1 MDKRLFLVVI
11 ISIIVGSII
20 GSIIGSIFTLSFIK
34 NNTRSFGNNS
44 NVNNVLY
51 KQTVVIKEADK
62 NTFVKVIEEVK
73 PSVARVDVITS
84 DTPWSKDWDDFF
96 KYFFGPDW
104 DKMFKGQG
112 IGSAFVIDSNKYYL
126 VTNNHVIEKAK
137 EIYITFPDN
146 SVKYKAQVVGS
157 DPFTDLAL
165 IKLDITD
172 KNIKIPALE
181 FDDSDSIKIGEWVIA
196 VGNPYG
202 FDYSATVGVI
212 SAKNRTI
219 DVGNLHLEDLLQT
232 DAPINPGNSGGP
244 LVDLNSKVIG
254 VNTAVAIGAQGIGF
268 AIPSNKAQK
277 IIKDLEAFGKVVRPN
292 LGVEVVDLTPE
303 IIRFLG
309 INISEGVMIKE
320 IETDGPAYNAGLKK
334 GDIIYAI
341 NSEIVKNTIYYRKIL
356 DKYKPGDNI
365 KIDIIRLNKRLS
377 KNVVL
382 GSK

>member
-20 GSIIGSIFTLSFIK
+20 GSIIGSIFTLSFVK
-34 NNTRSFGNNS
+34 NNTRGNNS

>member
-181 FDDSDSIKIGEWVIA
+181 FDDSDNIKIGEWVIA

-365 KIDIIRLNKRLS
+365 KIDIIRLNKKLS

>member
-20 GSIIGSIFTLSFIK
+20 GSIIGSIFTLSFVK
-34 NNTRSFGNNS
+34 NNTRGNNS

-365 KIDIIRLNKRLS
+365 KIDIIRLGKRLS

>member
-1 MDKRLFLVVI
+1 MDKKLFLLVI

-20 GSIIGSIFTLSFIK
+20 GSILGSVFTLSFIK

-126 VTNNHVIEKAK
+126 VTNNHVIQKAK
-137 EIYITFPDN
+137 EIYITFPEN

-181 FDDSDSIKIGEWVIA
+181 FDDSDNIKIGEWVIA

-292 LGVEVVDLTPE
+292 LGVEVVDITPE

-365 KIDIIRLNKRLS
+365 KIDIIRLGKKLS

>member
-1 MDKRLFLVVI
+1 MVI
-11 ISIIVGSII
+11 SVIVGSII
-20 GSIIGSIFTLSFIK
+20 GGIIGSLFTFNLVK
-34 NNTRSFGNNS
+34 NQNNINKNTSS
-44 NVNNVLY
+44 TNVLY
-51 KQTVVIKEADK
+51 KQTVVLKEADK

-73 PSVARVDVITS
+73 PAVARVDVITS

-112 IGSAFVIDSNKYYL
+112 IGSAFIIDSNKYYL

-137 EIYITFPDN
+137 EIYITFPDSN
-146 SVKYKAQVVGS
+146 VKYKANVVGS

-172 KNIKIPALE
+172 KNIKLPALE
-181 FDDSDSIKIGEWVIA
+181 FDDSDNIKIGEWVIA

-212 SAKNRTI
+212 SAKNRTV

-244 LVDLNSKVIG
+244 LVDLNAKVVG
-254 VNTAVAIGAQGIGF
+254 VNTAVAVGAQGIGF

-277 IIKDLEAFGKVVRPN
+277 IIKDLETFGKVIRSN
-292 LGVEVVDLTPE
+292 LGVEVADLTPE

-309 INISEGVMIKE
+309 INISDGVMIKE
-320 IETDGPAYNAGLKK
+320 IETDGPADKAGLKK

-341 NSEIVKNTIYYRKIL
+341 NSEIVKNTIYFRKIL
-356 DKYKPGDNI
+356 EKYKPGDNI
-365 KIDIIRLNKRLS
+365 KIDIIRLNKKLS
-377 KNVVL
+377 RNVVL

>member
-1 MDKRLFLVVI
+1 MVI
-11 ISIIVGSII
+11 SVMI
-20 GSIIGSIFTLSFIK
+20 GSIIGGIIGSLFTFNLVK
-34 NNTRSFGNNS
+34 NQNNINKTTS
-44 NVNNVLY
+44 STNVLY
-51 KQTVVIKEADK
+51 KQTVVLKEADK

-73 PSVARVDVITS
+73 PAVARVDVITS

-112 IGSAFVIDSNKYYL
+112 IGSAFIIDSNKYYL
-126 VTNNHVIEKAK
+126 VTNNHDIEKAK
-137 EIYITFPDN
+137 EIYITFPDSN
-146 SVKYKAQVVGS
+146 VKYKANVVGS

-172 KNIKIPALE
+172 KNIKLPALE
-181 FDDSDSIKIGEWVIA
+181 FDDSDNIKIGEWVIA

-212 SAKNRTI
+212 SAKNRTV

-244 LVDLNSKVIG
+244 LVDLNAKVVG
-254 VNTAVAIGAQGIGF
+254 VNTAVAVGAQGIGF

-277 IIKDLEAFGKVVRPN
+277 IIKDLETFGKVIRSN
-292 LGVEVVDLTPE
+292 LGVEVADLTPE

-309 INISEGVMIKE
+309 INISDGVMIKE
-320 IETDGPAYNAGLKK
+320 IETDGPADKAGLKK

-341 NSEIVKNTIYYRKIL
+341 NSEIVKNTIYFRKIL
-356 DKYKPGDNI
+356 EKYKPGDNI
-365 KIDIIRLNKRLS
+365 KIDIIRLNKKLS
-377 KNVVL
+377 RNVVL

>member
-34 NNTRSFGNNS
+34 NNTRSFSNNS

-51 KQTVVIKEADK
+51 KQTVVIKEADR

-84 DTPWSKDWDDFF
+84 YTPWSKDWDDFF

-137 EIYITFPDN
+137 EIYITFPEN
-146 SVKYKAQVVGS
+146 SIKYKAQVVGS

-181 FDDSDSIKIGEWVIA
+181 FDDSDNIKIGEWVIA

-320 IETDGPAYNAGLKK
+320 IKTDGPAYNAGLKK

-365 KIDIIRLNKRLS
+365 KIDIIRLGKRLS

>member
-1 MDKRLFLVVI
+1 MVI
-11 ISIIVGSII
+11 SVIVGSII
-20 GSIIGSIFTLSFIK
+20 GGIIGSLFTFNLVK
-34 NNTRSFGNNS
+34 NQNNINKTTS
-44 NVNNVLY
+44 STNVLY
-51 KQTVVIKEADK
+51 KQTVVLKEADK

-73 PSVARVDVITS
+73 PAVARVDVITS

-112 IGSAFVIDSNKYYL
+112 IGSAFIIDSNKYYL

-137 EIYITFPDN
+137 EIYITFPDSN
-146 SVKYKAQVVGS
+146 VKYKANVVGS

-172 KNIKIPALE
+172 KNIKLPALE
-181 FDDSDSIKIGEWVIA
+181 FDDSDNIKIGEWVIA

-212 SAKNRTI
+212 SAKNRTV

-244 LVDLNSKVIG
+244 LVDLNAKVVG
-254 VNTAVAIGAQGIGF
+254 VNTAVAVGAQGIGF

-277 IIKDLEAFGKVVRPN
+277 IIKDLETFGKVIRSN
-292 LGVEVVDLTPE
+292 LGVEVADLTPE

-309 INISEGVMIKE
+309 INISDGVMIKE
-320 IETDGPAYNAGLKK
+320 IETDGPADKAGLKK

-341 NSEIVKNTIYYRKIL
+341 NSEIVKNTIYFRKIL
-356 DKYKPGDNI
+356 EKYKPGDNI
-365 KIDIIRLNKRLS
+365 KIDIIRLNKKLS
-377 KNVVL
+377 RNVVL

>member
-1 MDKRLFLVVI
+1 MHKKLFLVVI

-34 NNTRSFGNNS
+34 NNTRSFGNYS

-62 NTFVKVIEEVK
+62 NTFVKVIDEVK

-165 IKLDITD
+165 IKMDITD

-181 FDDSDSIKIGEWVIA
+181 FDDSDNIKIGEWVIA

-212 SAKNRTI
+212 SAKNRKI
-219 DVGNLHLEDLLQT
+219 DVGNLNLEDLLQT

-277 IIKDLEAFGKVVRPN
+277 IIKDLESFGKVVRPN

>member
-1 MDKRLFLVVI
+1 MDKKLFLLVI

-20 GSIIGSIFTLSFIK
+20 GSILGSVFTLSFIK

-126 VTNNHVIEKAK
+126 VTNNHVIQKAK
-137 EIYITFPDN
+137 EIYITFPEN

-181 FDDSDSIKIGEWVIA
+181 FDDSDNIKIGEWVIA

-277 IIKDLEAFGKVVRPN
+277 IIKDLESFGKVVRPN

-365 KIDIIRLNKRLS
+365 KIDIIRLGKRLS

>member
-1 MDKRLFLVVI
+1 MVI
-11 ISIIVGSII
+11 SVMI
-20 GSIIGSIFTLSFIK
+20 GSIIGGIIGSLFTFNLVK
-34 NNTRSFGNNS
+34 NQNNINKTTS
-44 NVNNVLY
+44 STNVLY
-51 KQTVVIKEADK
+51 KQTVVLKEADK

-73 PSVARVDVITS
+73 PAVARVDVITS

-112 IGSAFVIDSNKYYL
+112 IGSAFIIDSNKYYL

-137 EIYITFPDN
+137 EIYITFPDSN
-146 SVKYKAQVVGS
+146 VKYKANVVGS

-172 KNIKIPALE
+172 KNIKLPALE
-181 FDDSDSIKIGEWVIA
+181 FDDSDNIKIGEWVIA

-212 SAKNRTI
+212 SAKNRTV

-244 LVDLNSKVIG
+244 LVDLNAKVIG
-254 VNTAVAIGAQGIGF
+254 VNTAVAVGAQGIGF

-277 IIKDLEAFGKVVRPN
+277 IIKDLETFGKVIRPN
-292 LGVEVVDLTPE
+292 LGVEVADLTPE

-309 INISEGVMIKE
+309 INISDGVMIKE
-320 IETDGPAYNAGLKK
+320 IETDGPADKAGLKK
-334 GDIIYAI
+334 GDIIYSI
-341 NSEIVKNTIYYRKIL
+341 NSEIVKNTIYFRKIL
-356 DKYKPGDNI
+356 EKYKPGDNI
-365 KIDIIRLNKRLS
+365 KIDIIRLNKKLS

>member
-1 MDKRLFLVVI
+1 MVI
-11 ISIIVGSII
+11 SVMI
-20 GSIIGSIFTLSFIK
+20 GSIIGGIIGSLFTFNLVK
-34 NNTRSFGNNS
+34 NQNNINKTTS
-44 NVNNVLY
+44 STNVLY
-51 KQTVVIKEADK
+51 KQTVVLKEADK

-73 PSVARVDVITS
+73 PAVARVDVITS

-112 IGSAFVIDSNKYYL
+112 IGSAFIIDSNKYYL

-137 EIYITFPDN
+137 EIYITFPDSN
-146 SVKYKAQVVGS
+146 VKYKANVVGS

-172 KNIKIPALE
+172 KNIKLPALE
-181 FDDSDSIKIGEWVIA
+181 FDDSDNIKIGEWVIA

-212 SAKNRTI
+212 SAKNRTV

-244 LVDLNSKVIG
+244 LVDLNAKVVG
-254 VNTAVAIGAQGIGF
+254 VNTAVAVGAQGIGF

-277 IIKDLEAFGKVVRPN
+277 IIKDLETFGKVIRSN
-292 LGVEVVDLTPE
+292 LGVEVADLTPE

-309 INISEGVMIKE
+309 INISDGVMIKE
-320 IETDGPAYNAGLKK
+320 IETDGPADKAGLKK

-341 NSEIVKNTIYYRKIL
+341 NSEIVKNTIYFRKIL
-356 DKYKPGDNI
+356 EKYKPGDNI
-365 KIDIIRLNKRLS
+365 KIDIIRLNKKLS
-377 KNVVL
+377 RNVVL

>member
-73 PSVARVDVITS
+73 PSVARVDVITA

-137 EIYITFPDN
+137 EIYITFPEN
-146 SVKYKAQVVGS
+146 SIKYKAQVVGS

-172 KNIKIPALE
+172 KNTKIPALE
-181 FDDSDSIKIGEWVIA
+181 FDDSDNIKIGEWVIA

-365 KIDIIRLNKRLS
+365 KIDIIRLGKRLS

>member
-1 MDKRLFLVVI
+1 MDKRLFLLVI

-137 EIYITFPDN
+137 EIYITFPEN

-309 INISEGVMIKE
+309 ININEGVMIKE

-365 KIDIIRLNKRLS
+365 KIDIIRLGKRLS

>member
-20 GSIIGSIFTLSFIK
+20 GSILGSIFTLSFIK

-126 VTNNHVIEKAK
+126 VTNNHVIQKAK
-137 EIYITFPDN
+137 EIYITFPEN

-165 IKLDITD
+165 IKLDITY

-365 KIDIIRLNKRLS
+365 KIDIIRLGKRLS

>member
-1 MDKRLFLVVI
+1 MVI
-11 ISIIVGSII
+11 SVMI
-20 GSIIGSIFTLSFIK
+20 GSIIGGIIGSLFTFNLVK
-34 NNTRSFGNNS
+34 NQNNINKTTS
-44 NVNNVLY
+44 STNVLY
-51 KQTVVIKEADK
+51 KQTVVLKEADK

-73 PSVARVDVITS
+73 PAVARVDVITS

-112 IGSAFVIDSNKYYL
+112 IGSAFIIDSNKYYL

-137 EIYITFPDN
+137 EIYITFPDSN
-146 SVKYKAQVVGS
+146 VKYKANVVGS

-172 KNIKIPALE
+172 KNIKLPALE
-181 FDDSDSIKIGEWVIA
+181 FDDSDNIKIGEWVIA

-212 SAKNRTI
+212 SAKNRTV

-244 LVDLNSKVIG
+244 LVDLNAKVVG
-254 VNTAVAIGAQGIGF
+254 VNTAVAVGAQGIGF

-277 IIKDLEAFGKVVRPN
+277 IIKDLETFGKVIRPN
-292 LGVEVVDLTPE
+292 LGVEVADLTPE

-309 INISEGVMIKE
+309 INISDGVMIKE
-320 IETDGPAYNAGLKK
+320 IETDGPADKAGLKK
-334 GDIIYAI
+334 GDIIYSI
-341 NSEIVKNTIYYRKIL
+341 NSEIVKNTIYFRKIL
-356 DKYKPGDNI
+356 EKYKPGDNI
-365 KIDIIRLNKRLS
+365 KIDIIRLNKKLS

>member
-137 EIYITFPDN
+137 EIYITFPEN

-181 FDDSDSIKIGEWVIA
+181 FDDSDNIKIGEWVIA

-356 DKYKPGDNI
+356 DRYKPGDNI
-365 KIDIIRLNKRLS
+365 KIDIIRLGKRLS

>member
-1 MDKRLFLVVI
+1 MDKRLFLLVI
-11 ISIIVGSII
+11 ISIVVGSII
-20 GSIIGSIFTLSFIK
+20 GGIFGSIFTLSFIK
-34 NNTRSFGNNS
+34 NTSNFRNNS

-146 SVKYKAQVVGS
+146 SIKYKAQVVGS

-172 KNIKIPALE
+172 KNIKIPTLE
-181 FDDSDSIKIGEWVIA
+181 FEDSDSIKIGEWVIA

-268 AIPSNKAQK
+268 AIPSNKARK
-277 IIKDLEAFGKVVRPN
+277 IIKDLEAFGKVIRPN

-309 INISEGVMIKE
+309 INITEGVMIKE

-334 GDIIYAI
+334 GDIIYTI

-365 KIDIIRLNKRLS
+365 KVDIIRLNKRLS

>member
-137 EIYITFPDN
+137 EIYITFPEN

-181 FDDSDSIKIGEWVIA
+181 FNDSDNIKIGEWVIA

-277 IIKDLEAFGKVVRPN
+277 IIKDLEAFGKVIRPN
-292 LGVEVVDLTPE
+292 LGVEVVDITPE

-365 KIDIIRLNKRLS
+365 KIDIIRLGKRLS

>member
-1 MDKRLFLVVI
+1 MDKRLFLLVI
-11 ISIIVGSII
+11 ISVIVGSVVGSII
-20 GSIIGSIFTLSFIK
+20 GAIFTLNFVK
-34 NNTRSFGNNS
+34 NS
-44 NVNNVLY
+44 NTSNKVNSNTNVLY

-73 PSVARVDVITS
+73 PAVARVDVITS

-112 IGSAFVIDSNKYYL
+112 IGSAFIIDSNKYYL

-137 EIYITFPDN
+137 EIYITFPDAN
-146 SVKYKAQVVGS
+146 VKYKADVVGS

-172 KNIKIPALE
+172 KNIKFPALE
-181 FDDSDSIKIGEWVIA
+181 FDDSDNIKIGEWVIA

-212 SAKNRTI
+212 SAKNRTV

-244 LVDLNSKVIG
+244 LVDLNAKVIG

-268 AIPSNKAQK
+268 AIPSNKVQK
-277 IIKDLEAFGKVVRPN
+277 IVKDLETFGKVIRPN

-309 INISEGVMIKE
+309 INISDGVMIKE
-320 IETDGPAYNAGLKK
+320 IETDGPADKAGLKK

-341 NSEIVKNTIYYRKIL
+341 NSDIVKNTIYFRKIL
-356 DKYKPGDNI
+356 EKYKPGDNI
-365 KIDIIRLNKRLS
+365 KIDIIRLNKKLS
-377 KNVVL
+377 KNVAL

>member
-1 MDKRLFLVVI
+1 MDKKLFLLVI

-20 GSIIGSIFTLSFIK
+20 GSILGSVFTLSFIK

-126 VTNNHVIEKAK
+126 VTNNHVIQKAK
-137 EIYITFPDN
+137 EIYITFPEN

-181 FDDSDSIKIGEWVIA
+181 FDDSDNIKIGEWVIA

-320 IETDGPAYNAGLKK
+320 IETDGPAYKAGLKK

-365 KIDIIRLNKRLS
+365 KIDIIRLGKRLS

>member
-181 FDDSDSIKIGEWVIA
+181 FDDSDNIKIGEWVIA

-365 KIDIIRLNKRLS
+365 KIDIIRLGKRLS

>member
-1 MDKRLFLVVI
+1 MDKRLFLLVI

-20 GSIIGSIFTLSFIK
+20 GSIIGSIFTLSFVK
-34 NNTRSFGNNS
+34 NNTRGNNS

-62 NTFVKVIEEVK
+62 NTFVRVIEEVK

-172 KNIKIPALE
+172 KNVKIPALE

>member
-1 MDKRLFLVVI
+1 MDKKLFLLVI
-11 ISIIVGSII
+11 ISILVGSII
-20 GSIIGSIFTLSFIK
+20 GGIIGSLLTFNLVKSNNLNK
-34 NNTRSFGNNS
+34 NAST
-44 NVNNVLY
+44 NNVLY

-62 NTFVKVIEEVK
+62 NTFVKVIENVK
-73 PSVARVDVITS
+73 PAVARVDVITT

-104 DKMFKGQG
+104 DKMYKGQG
-112 IGSAFVIDSNKYYL
+112 IGSAFIIDSNKYYL

-146 SVKYKAQVVGS
+146 SIKYKADIVGN

-172 KNIKIPALE
+172 KNTKLPALE

-219 DVGNLHLEDLLQT
+219 DVGNLHLEDLIQT

-244 LVDLNSKVIG
+244 LVDLNGKVVG

-277 IIKDLEAFGKVVRPN
+277 IIKDLETFGKVVRPN
-292 LGVEVVDLTPE
+292 LGIEVIDLTPE

-309 INISEGVMIKE
+309 INTNDGVMIKE
-320 IETDGPAYNAGLKK
+320 IETDGPADKAGLKK
-334 GDIIYAI
+334 GDIIYSI
-341 NSEIVKNTIYYRKIL
+341 NSEIVKNTIYFRKIL
-356 DKYKPGDNI
+356 EKYKPGDNI
-365 KIDIIRLNKRLS
+365 KIDIIRLNKKLS
-377 KNVVL
+377 KNVIL

>member
-1 MDKRLFLVVI
+1 MDKKLFLLVI

-20 GSIIGSIFTLSFIK
+20 GSILGSIFTLSFIK

-146 SVKYKAQVVGS
+146 SIKYKAQVVGS

-172 KNIKIPALE
+172 KNIKLPALE
-181 FDDSDSIKIGEWVIA
+181 FDDSDSIKNGEWVIA

-212 SAKNRTI
+212 SAKNRTV
-219 DVGNLHLEDLLQT
+219 DVGNLHLGKEVASKIVT
-232 DAPINPGNSGGP
+232 
-244 LVDLNSKVIG
+244 LVDSG
-254 VNTAVAIGAQGIGF
+254 TSGCREFTFRGF
-268 AIPSNKAQK
+268 ITN
-277 IIKDLEAFGKVVRPN
+277 
-292 LGVEVVDLTPE
+292 
-303 IIRFLG
+303 
-309 INISEGVMIKE
+309 
-320 IETDGPAYNAGLKK
+320 
-334 GDIIYAI
+334 
-341 NSEIVKNTIYYRKIL
+341 
-356 DKYKPGDNI
+356 
-365 KIDIIRLNKRLS
+365 
-377 KNVVL
+377 
-382 GSK
+382 

>member
-1 MDKRLFLVVI
+1 MDKKLFLVVI

-20 GSIIGSIFTLSFIK
+20 GSIIGSVFTLSFIK

-126 VTNNHVIEKAK
+126 VTNNHVIQKAK
-137 EIYITFPDN
+137 EIYITFPEN

-181 FDDSDSIKIGEWVIA
+181 FDDSDNIKIGEWVIA

-365 KIDIIRLNKRLS
+365 KIDIIRLGKRLS

>member
-1 MDKRLFLVVI
+1 MDKRLFLLVI

-34 NNTRSFGNNS
+34 NNTRSFSNNS

-137 EIYITFPDN
+137 EIYITFPEN
-146 SVKYKAQVVGS
+146 SIKYKAQVVGS

-181 FDDSDSIKIGEWVIA
+181 FDDSDNIKIGEWVIA

-219 DVGNLHLEDLLQT
+219 DVGNLYLEDLLQT

-292 LGVEVVDLTPE
+292 LGVEVVDITPE

-365 KIDIIRLNKRLS
+365 KIDIIRLGKSLS

>member
-1 MDKRLFLVVI
+1 MDKRLFLLVVI
-11 ISIIVGSII
+11 SVIVGSII
-20 GSIIGSIFTLSFIK
+20 GGIIGSLFTFNLVK
-34 NNTRSFGNNS
+34 NQNNINKTTS
-44 NVNNVLY
+44 STNVLY
-51 KQTVVIKEADK
+51 KQTVVLKEADK

-73 PSVARVDVITS
+73 PAVARVDVITS

-104 DKMFKGQG
+104 NKMFKGQG
-112 IGSAFVIDSNKYYL
+112 IGSAFIIDSNKYYL

-137 EIYITFPDN
+137 EIYITFPDSN
-146 SVKYKAQVVGS
+146 VKYKANVVGS

-172 KNIKIPALE
+172 KNIKLPALE
-181 FDDSDSIKIGEWVIA
+181 FDDSDNIKIGEWVIA

-212 SAKNRTI
+212 SAKNRTV

-244 LVDLNSKVIG
+244 LVDLNAKVVG
-254 VNTAVAIGAQGIGF
+254 VNTAVAVGAQGIGF

-277 IIKDLEAFGKVVRPN
+277 IIKDLETFGKVIRSN
-292 LGVEVVDLTPE
+292 LGVEVADLTPE

-309 INISEGVMIKE
+309 INISDGVMIKE
-320 IETDGPAYNAGLKK
+320 IETDGPADKAGLKK

-341 NSEIVKNTIYYRKIL
+341 NSEIVKNTIYFRKIL
-356 DKYKPGDNI
+356 EKYKPGDNI
-365 KIDIIRLNKRLS
+365 KIDIIRLNKKLS
-377 KNVVL
+377 RNVVL

>member
-1 MDKRLFLVVI
+1 MVI
-11 ISIIVGSII
+11 SVMI
-20 GSIIGSIFTLSFIK
+20 GSIIGGIIGSLFTFNLVK
-34 NNTRSFGNNS
+34 NQNNINKTTS
-44 NVNNVLY
+44 STNVLY
-51 KQTVVIKEADK
+51 KQTVVLKEADK

-73 PSVARVDVITS
+73 PAVARVDVITS

-112 IGSAFVIDSNKYYL
+112 IGSAFIIDSNKYYL

-137 EIYITFPDN
+137 EIYITFPDSN
-146 SVKYKAQVVGS
+146 VKYKANVVGS

-172 KNIKIPALE
+172 KNIKLPALE
-181 FDDSDSIKIGEWVIA
+181 FDDSDNIKIGEWVIA

-212 SAKNRTI
+212 SAKNRTV

-244 LVDLNSKVIG
+244 LVDLNAKVVG
-254 VNTAVAIGAQGIGF
+254 VNTAVAVGAQGIGF

-277 IIKDLEAFGKVVRPN
+277 IIKDLDTFGKVIRSN
-292 LGVEVVDLTPE
+292 LGVEVADLTPE

-309 INISEGVMIKE
+309 INISDGVMIKE
-320 IETDGPAYNAGLKK
+320 IETDGPADKAGLKK

-341 NSEIVKNTIYYRKIL
+341 NSEIVKNTIYFRKIL
-356 DKYKPGDNI
+356 EKYKPGDNI
-365 KIDIIRLNKRLS
+365 KIDIIRLNKKLS
-377 KNVVL
+377 RNVVL

>member
-1 MDKRLFLVVI
+1 MDKRLFLLVI

-20 GSIIGSIFTLSFIK
+20 GSIIGSIFTLSFVK
-34 NNTRSFGNNS
+34 NNTRGNNS

-62 NTFVKVIEEVK
+62 NTFVRVIEEVK

-309 INISEGVMIKE
+309 INITEGVMIKE

-365 KIDIIRLNKRLS
+365 KIDIIRLGKRLS

>member
-1 MDKRLFLVVI
+1 MDKRLFLLVI

-20 GSIIGSIFTLSFIK
+20 GSIIGSIFTLSFVK
-34 NNTRSFGNNS
+34 NNTRGNNS

-137 EIYITFPDN
+137 EIYITFPEN

-181 FDDSDSIKIGEWVIA
+181 FDDSDNIKIGEWVIA

-292 LGVEVVDLTPE
+292 LGVEVVDITPE

-365 KIDIIRLNKRLS
+365 KIDIIRLGKRLS

>member
-1 MDKRLFLVVI
+1 MDKKLFLLVI

-20 GSIIGSIFTLSFIK
+20 GSILGSVFTLSFIK

-137 EIYITFPDN
+137 EIYITFPEN
-146 SVKYKAQVVGS
+146 SIKYKAQVVGS

-172 KNIKIPALE
+172 KNIKLPALE

-365 KIDIIRLNKRLS
+365 KIDIIRLGKRLS

>member
-137 EIYITFPDN
+137 EIYITFPEN
-146 SVKYKAQVVGS
+146 SVKYKAQVVGR

-181 FDDSDSIKIGEWVIA
+181 FEDSDNIKIGEWVIA

-268 AIPSNKAQK
+268 AIPSNKAKK

-320 IETDGPAYNAGLKK
+320 IETDGPAYKAGLKK

-341 NSEIVKNTIYYRKIL
+341 NSEILKNTIYYRKIL

-365 KIDIIRLNKRLS
+365 KIDIIRLGKRLS

>member
-1 MDKRLFLVVI
+1 MNKKLFLLVI
-11 ISIIVGSII
+11 ISILVGSII
-20 GSIIGSIFTLSFIK
+20 GGIIGSLLTFNLVKSNNLNK
-34 NNTRSFGNNS
+34 NAST
-44 NVNNVLY
+44 NNVLY

-62 NTFVKVIEEVK
+62 NTFVKVIENVK
-73 PSVARVDVITS
+73 PAVARVDVITT

-104 DKMFKGQG
+104 DKMYKGQG
-112 IGSAFVIDSNKYYL
+112 IGSAFIIDSNKYYL

-146 SVKYKAQVVGS
+146 SIKYKADIVGN

-172 KNIKIPALE
+172 KNTKLPALE

-219 DVGNLHLEDLLQT
+219 DVGNLHLEDLIQT

-244 LVDLNSKVIG
+244 LVDLNGKVVG

-277 IIKDLEAFGKVVRPN
+277 IIKDLETFGKVVRPN
-292 LGVEVVDLTPE
+292 LGIEVIDLTPE

-309 INISEGVMIKE
+309 INTNDGVMIKE
-320 IETDGPAYNAGLKK
+320 IETDGPADKAGLKK
-334 GDIIYAI
+334 GDIIYSI
-341 NSEIVKNTIYYRKIL
+341 NSEIVKNTIYFRKIL
-356 DKYKPGDNI
+356 EKYKPGDNI
-365 KIDIIRLNKRLS
+365 KIDIIRLNKKLS
-377 KNVVL
+377 KNVIL

>member
-1 MDKRLFLVVI
+1 MDKRLFLLVI

-20 GSIIGSIFTLSFIK
+20 GSIIGSIFTLSFVK
-34 NNTRSFGNNS
+34 NNTRGNNS

-62 NTFVKVIEEVK
+62 NTFVRVIEEVK
-73 PSVARVDVITS
+73 PSVAKVDVITS

-181 FDDSDSIKIGEWVIA
+181 FDDSDGIKIGEWVIA

-309 INISEGVMIKE
+309 INITEGVMIKE
-320 IETDGPAYNAGLKK
+320 VETDGPAYNAGLKK

-365 KIDIIRLNKRLS
+365 KIDIIRLGKRLS

>member
-1 MDKRLFLVVI
+1 MDKKLFLLVI

-20 GSIIGSIFTLSFIK
+20 GSILGSVFTLSFIK

-137 EIYITFPDN
+137 EIYITFPEN
-146 SVKYKAQVVGS
+146 SIKYKAQVVGS

-172 KNIKIPALE
+172 KNIKLPALE

-309 INISEGVMIKE
+309 INITEGVMIKE

-365 KIDIIRLNKRLS
+365 KIDIIRLGKRLS

>member
-1 MDKRLFLVVI
+1 MDKRLFLLVI
-11 ISIIVGSII
+11 ISIVVGSII
-20 GSIIGSIFTLSFIK
+20 GGIFGSIFTLSFIK
-34 NNTRSFGNNS
+34 NTSNFRNNS

-146 SVKYKAQVVGS
+146 NIKYKAQVVGS

-172 KNIKIPALE
+172 KNIKIPTLE
-181 FDDSDSIKIGEWVIA
+181 FEDSDSIKIGEWVIA

-268 AIPSNKAQK
+268 AIPSNKARK
-277 IIKDLEAFGKVVRPN
+277 IIKDLEAFGKVIRPN

-309 INISEGVMIKE
+309 INITEGVMIKE

-334 GDIIYAI
+334 GDIIYTI

-365 KIDIIRLNKRLS
+365 KVDIIRLNKRLS

>member
-20 GSIIGSIFTLSFIK
+20 GSILGSVFTLSFIK
-34 NNTRSFGNNS
+34 NNTMSFGNNS

-126 VTNNHVIEKAK
+126 VTNNHVIQKAK
-137 EIYITFPDN
+137 EIYITFPEN

-181 FDDSDSIKIGEWVIA
+181 FDDSDNIKIGEWVIA

-320 IETDGPAYNAGLKK
+320 IKTDGPAYNAGLKK

-365 KIDIIRLNKRLS
+365 KIDIIRLGKRLS

>member
-365 KIDIIRLNKRLS
+365 KIDIIRLGKRLS